1 MSDSYDPT
9 DCIPPGSS
17 VHEIF
22 QARILE
28 WVAISSSR
36 GVFLTQRSNP
46 CLLHGQAGSLPL
58 SCQGSLH
65 HGYSSPKPQFQLCL
79 LFCPA
84 PTSNHLT
91 HYVGFPS
98 ILRIWALL
106 HILPYG
112 RPLPLLVW
120 TVAKGIWL
128 GLHLFLHSLFFKD
141 QNALV
146 TALLNPFPHPQT
158 HHHLPVASPVPLQS
172 LQRPSRYY
180 TEPVP
185 LCHLLPRSALTTLAS
200 SSCSCPKP
208 SAWNAL
214 NYMPGSLLHIL
225 QVFTQAPP
233 SQRVF
238 LTTLFKVETL
248 PQSTPVH
255 DFIFLV
261 LKS

>member
-98 ILRIWALL
+98 ILRNLSSPSHIALWEATAIACL
-106 HILPYG
+106 DCCK
-112 RPLPLLVW
+112 R
-120 TVAKGIWL
+120 
-128 GLHLFLHSLFFKD
+128 HLTRF
-141 QNALV
+141 A
-146 TALLNPFPHPQT
+146 
-158 HHHLPVASPVPLQS
+158 PV
-172 LQRPSRYY
+172 
-180 TEPVP
+180 
-185 LCHLLPRSALTTLAS
+185 LT
-200 SSCSCPKP
+200 
-208 SAWNAL
+208 
-214 NYMPGSLLHIL
+214 
-225 QVFTQAPP
+225 
-233 SQRVF
+233 
-238 LTTLFKVETL
+238 
-248 PQSTPVH
+248 
-255 DFIFLV
+255 
-261 LKS
+261 